1 MTIASV
7 ETVTQARSGLPG
19 HLRAFREEGV
29 LAEPALI
36 GGHRKPEAALIPIE
50 MYEQL
55 LPQIDEIR
63 MRAEVTHRIATNRSM
78 PLADLVSE
86 LGLDSAE

>member
-1 MTIASV
+1 MTIAAI
-7 ETVTQARSGLPG
+7 ETVTQARSGLTG
-19 HLRAFREEGV
+19 HLKAFRREGV

-63 MRAEVTHRIATNRSM
+63 MRAEAAHRIATQTSM

-86 LGLDSAE
+86 LGLGPEA